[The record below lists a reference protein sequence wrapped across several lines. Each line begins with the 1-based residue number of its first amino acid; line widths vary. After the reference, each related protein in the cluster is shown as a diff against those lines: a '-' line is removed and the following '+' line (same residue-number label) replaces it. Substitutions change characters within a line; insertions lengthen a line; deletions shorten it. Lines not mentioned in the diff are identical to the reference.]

1 AIATGDTRYMR
12 RVELEREIEDLAAR
26 KANHLTTQ
34 RGRRNEISTLTRT
47 IPNDEKRLDILTEVA
62 PTLTAWAEQDTKNY
76 TVGDATTEV
85 RKDASDQLLE
95 RLRGAY
101 ARLHGAG
108 VDEHEHVA
116 TIAGVPLQ
124 ATRLMESDKII
135 LRYGDLPIPP
145 TFINQDQL
153 WPPRPTGGAFD
164 RWKTHSLTDDTEPA
178 ENEAKASRAALAGG
192 IMTRIENVIARTPD
206 QLDAAA

>member
-1 AIATGDTRYMR
+1 
-12 RVELEREIEDLAAR
+12 
-26 KANHLTTQ
+26 
-34 RGRRNEISTLTRT
+34 
-47 IPNDEKRLDILTEVA
+47 
-62 PTLTAWAEQDTKNY
+62 
-76 TVGDATTEV
+76 
-85 RKDASDQLLE
+85 
-95 RLRGAY
+95 
-101 ARLHGAG
+101 GAG

-153 WPPRPTGGAFD
+153 WPPPPTGGAFD
-164 RWKTHSLTDDTEPA
+164 QWKTHSLTDDTEPA

-206 QLDAAA
+206 QLDAAARQLDHDRARLDELHNTPDQPFPEAAKLQALTTELNGIN